1 MFRKSRSLLFL
12 CCVALLSPALPLS
25 ADGQEASE
33 IMELVSETKNCSA
46 KLKRD
51 KNATEKAKK
60 EDKKRRKI
68 GIGEEV
74 TLTLTSKKPAL
85 LDPKEKIRWKVTQG
99 AGLLKGGLTSMPR
112 TPESAIFQ
120 VNPCTSKEQIQQT
133 GKIVIEVETEQATA
147 LPEPIEFE
155 VIFPE
160 QLTAEHE
167 TLTGLNVGTP
177 MPEFPQDNDARP
189 SASAMLKV
197 SVHPLD
203 VCFDGVGIIEKDKG
217 YAGKVGSLALPHS
230 ADSQWRVQDDNYF
243 DDCDNI
249 GVHLGE
255 KILNET
261 QQNPDGTLMFKHAY
275 PNEFTWNCLFRTMQ
289 FPRGD
294 IAGISDV
301 TRVDQS
307 FHIDRRAKDRF
318 YMRIIKFLVAPDKN
332 DKCSVER
339 TSGGPHTFK
348 P

>member
-12 CCVALLSPALPLS
+12 CCVALLSPALH
-25 ADGQEASE
+25 GQEVSE

-51 KNATEKAKK
+51 KNATEEAK
-60 EDKKRRKI
+60 EADKKRRRI
-68 GIGEEV
+68 GLGETV

-99 AGLLKGGLTSMPR
+99 SDLLKGQLTSLEV
-112 TPESAIFQ
+112 PESATFQ

-133 GKIVIEVETEQATA
+133 GKIVIEVETEQSIA

-167 TLTGLNVGTP
+167 TLAGLNSGSP
-177 MPEFPQDNDARP
+177 MPEFPQDNDPRP

-203 VCFDGVGIIEKDKG
+203 VCYDGVWIIEKDKG
-217 YAGKVGSLALPHS
+217 YAGKVGSLAQPHS
-230 ADSQWRVQDDNYF
+230 ADSQWRVLDDNYF
-243 DDCDNI
+243 DKHDNI
-249 GVHLGE
+249 GVRLKKE
-255 KILNET
+255 TLNET
-261 QQNPDGTLMFKHAY
+261 QQNPDGTMMFKHAY
-275 PNEFTWNCLFRTMQ
+275 PNEFTWNCLFRTME
-289 FPRGD
+289 FPGGD
-294 IAGISDV
+294 IAGISDIA
-301 TRVDQS
+301 RVDQS
-307 FHIDRRAKDRF
+307 FHIDRRDQDQF